1 VHYSWEVIVLLAE
14 GAVDL
19 EFSNGPALEAP
30 TSLCLEDRIADWSK
44 IVTCPTS
51 TLLTLLV

>member
-1 VHYSWEVIVLLAE
+1 VHYAWEVIVLLAE

-19 EFSNGPALEAP
+19 EFSDGPALEAA
-30 TSLCLEDRIADWSK
+30 TSLSLEDWVANWSE
-44 IVTCPTS
+44 IITGPTS

>member
-1 VHYSWEVIVLLAE
+1 VNYTWKVIVLLAE

-19 EFSNGPALEAP
+19 EFSDGPALEAA
-30 TSLCLEDRIADWSK
+30 TSLSRENWVADWSE
-44 IVTCPTS
+44 IITGPTS